1 MLKNDIRFLGTSGSK
16 KRGFGSSSVQVA
28 DNIVIDAGNI
38 IYGLGNEAKNIE
50 HIFLTHSHL
59 DHVSDIPFLIDTYL
73 VDRETPL
80 KIYGLKETLEVLNEN
95 IFNWSIWPDFQ
106 EITLEKSEE
115 NSIEFIELELEHE
128 YHFEGVTL
136 KPFAVDHT
144 VPTCAYII
152 KKEEF
157 SAIYA
162 TDTYLCDRIWEEAN
176 EDLWIDSIIVD
187 VSFPSSMKELAK
199 TSKHLT
205 PILLKEELEKLERDD
220 VNIYITHI
228 KPNYQ
233 KEVERELEILKLLKN
248 SGRVIKDGEYLK
260 GSKLLK
266 ERRIRE
272 MEISTALSKEKDLNK
287 ILGLILE
294 ETMDITGAEGG
305 TIYIKDGD
313 KLCFKAVKNDKLNI
327 CEVDVNYPKI
337 ELYPN
342 GKENNENV
350 SAVCAINKKTINI
363 PDVYLYH
370 IGKFNF
376 EGTKKFDK
384 ANNYRSVSML
394 VVPMLNQDEEVVG
407 VMQLINKN
415 SSNTIVEF
423 TDQDIE
429 QTTTYAN
436 LCASAIAKNQ
446 LIEDLE
452 KLVISFLESISYAL
466 SVKSPYG
473 YEHISRVKELM
484 GYIAHEVDN
493 DKTVYKDINYTDEE
507 FQQLEL
513 AAWMHDIGKIATP
526 EHILDKAT
534 RLETLHDRIDT
545 IQMRFNYV
553 KKFLKSQML
562 ETKCKFLNGEYQIHM
577 DQIELKYEQMI
588 EELEADFDFVY
599 EANQPFKYMSN
610 DDILRIKNIGEKSFK
625 IDGKIVNLLTKE
637 EIDYLSIKQGT
648 LTKQEREKINEHAK
662 VTQDMLKMITFPK
675 KYNRVAEIASGHH
688 EKINGK
694 GYPLG
699 LKDSEISFETR
710 MLAIV
715 DILEALT
722 AKDRPYKRAKTEE
735 ETFEILDIMVQKGE
749 LDANLVKFIKDARI
763 FKKYIQKESLQEVL
777 I

>member
-16 KRGFGSSSVQVA
+16 KEGYGSSCVQVA
-28 DNIVIDAGNI
+28 HNIVIDAGNI
-38 IYGLGNEAKNIE
+38 IYGLGSEAKNIE

-59 DHVSDIPFLIDTYL
+59 DHISDIAFLIDTYL
-73 VDRETPL
+73 VERESPL
-80 KIYGLKETLEVLNEN
+80 KIYGLKETLEALTEN

-128 YHFEGVTL
+128 YHFETVTL
-136 KPFAVDHT
+136 KPFAVEHT
-144 VPTCAYII
+144 VPTCGFVI

-157 SAIYA
+157 STIYA
-162 TDTYLCDRIWEEAN
+162 TDTYITDKIWEEAN
-176 EDLWIDSIIVD
+176 RDLWIDSIVID
-187 VSFPSSMKELAK
+187 VSFPSSMKELAE

-205 PILLKEELEKLERDD
+205 PMLLKEELTKLERDD
-220 VNIYITHI
+220 ISIYTTHI

-233 KEVERELEILKLLKN
+233 KEVERELDILQILKN
-248 SGRVIKDGEYLK
+248 DGRVIKDGEYLK
-260 GSKLLK
+260 NNKLSKA
-266 ERRIRE
+266 RQIRE

-294 ETMDITGAEGG
+294 ETMQVTGAEGG
-305 TIYIKDGD
+305 TIYIKEDD
-313 KLCFKAVKNDKLNI
+313 KLSFKAVKNDLLNI
-327 CEVDVNYPKI
+327 FEVDVDYPKI

-342 GKENNENV
+342 GVQNNENV
-350 SAVCAINKKTINI
+350 SAVCAINKNTINI

-370 IGKFNF
+370 IGTFNF

-384 ANNYRSVSML
+384 ANDYRSVSML

-415 SSNTIVEF
+415 SLNKIVEF
-423 TDQDIE
+423 TDLDIE

-436 LCASAIAKNQ
+436 LCASAITKNK

-452 KLVISFLESISYAL
+452 KLIISFLESISYAL

-484 GYIAHEVDN
+484 GYVAHEVN
-493 DKTVYKDINYTDEE
+493 KDKTVYKDINYTDEE

-534 RLETLHDRIDT
+534 RLETLYDQIHT
-545 IQMRFNYV
+545 IKMRFNYV
-553 KKFLKSQML
+553 KYFLKSEML

-577 DQIELKYEQMI
+577 DQVEHKYAQTI
-588 EELEADFDFVY
+588 EELESDFDFVSQ
-599 EANQPFKYMSN
+599 ANLAFKVMSD
-610 DDILRIKNIGEKSFK
+610 DDIARIKDIGEKSFM
-625 IDGKIVNLLTKE
+625 IDGNKVNLLTEE
-637 EIDYLSIKQGT
+637 EINYLSIRRGT
-648 LTKQEREKINEHAK
+648 LSEKEREKINEHAK
-662 VTQDMLKMITFPK
+662 TTQDMLKMITFPA
-675 KYNRVAEIASGHH
+675 KYDRVAEIASGHH
-688 EKINGK
+688 EKLNGK

-699 LKDSEISFETR
+699 LKDYEISFETR
-710 MLAIV
+710 MLAVV

-722 AKDRPYKRAKTEE
+722 AKDRPYKKAKTEE
-735 ETFEILDIMVQKGE
+735 ETFEILDLMVQKGE
-749 LDANLVKFIKDARI
+749 LDGKLVNFIKEAGI
-763 FKKYIQKESLQEVL
+763 FKKYIQKEVFQEVTA
-777 I
+777 